1 MHYTLVMTE
10 RWVLEPPAPFP
21 QQVEARGLKPN
32 TKYFY
37 QWRYRQNDRKAPVYS
52 TIGRTRTLPRADED
66 IKRVRL
72 SFFGCSQLV
81 GRVSSTA
88 LV

>member
-1 MHYTLVMTE
+1 
-10 RWVLEPPAPFP
+10 
-21 QQVEARGLKPN
+21 VEARGLKPN

-52 TIGRTRTLPRADED
+52 TTGRTRTLPRADED

-72 SFFGCSQLV
+72 AFFGCSQLV
-81 GRVSSTA
+81 SGNTA
-88 LV
+88 AWNTAWKHSCCGMSMCAAVLSCQV

>member
-1 MHYTLVMTE
+1 M
-10 RWVLEPPAPFP
+10 
-21 QQVEARGLKPN
+21 EARGLKPN

-72 SFFGCSQLV
+72 AFFGCSQLV
-81 GRVSSTA
+81 SRNTAAWKLLGSTA
-88 LV
+88 TVA